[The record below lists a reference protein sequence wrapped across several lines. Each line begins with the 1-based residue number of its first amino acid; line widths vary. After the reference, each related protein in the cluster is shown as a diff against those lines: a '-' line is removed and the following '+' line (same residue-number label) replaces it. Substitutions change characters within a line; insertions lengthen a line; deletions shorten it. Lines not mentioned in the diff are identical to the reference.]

1 MARSGQRGP
10 GPGGD
15 QRRGR
20 LDPRAIR
27 PGMPVYDNNNVAVGR
42 VVGIGPAH
50 LLVDLV
56 AAPGTG
62 VQVPHHAV
70 AALDRRGMHLGV
82 SADLIPMMGWEV
94 VRAGEPPPG
103 PGQRPPGA
111 VEITPRSA
119 RDDLAEA
126 PAGAPEESEA
136 APADEP
142 IRIARHE
149 EQLHTETSVRDAGRV
164 RVRKETAEQEERRQV
179 PVVHEELR
187 GERRRVDR
195 PLGDDRA
202 VSSEGDRTVVLVLE
216 ERLEVRK
223 VPWVVE
229 EIEITK
235 VRREEVQEVSAVLR
249 KERLSIDLE
258 GDLELERPSE

>member
-1 MARSGQRGP
+1 
-10 GPGGD
+10 
-15 QRRGR
+15 
-20 LDPRAIR
+20 
-27 PGMPVYDNNNVAVGR
+27 
-42 VVGIGPAH
+42 
-50 LLVDLV
+50 
-56 AAPGTG
+56 
-62 VQVPHHAV
+62 
-70 AALDRRGMHLGV
+70 MHLGV

-94 VRAGEPPPG
+94 VRAGEPPPA

-111 VEITPRSA
+111 GEIAPRSA
-119 RDDLAEA
+119 RDELGEA
-126 PAGAPEESEA
+126 PDAVHEESEA

-179 PVVHEELR
+179 PVVHEELHV
-187 GERRRVDR
+187 ERRRVDR
-195 PLGDDRA
+195 PLGDDRP

-235 VRREEVQEVSAVLR
+235 VRREEVQEVSATLR
-249 KERLSIDLE
+249 KERLRIDLE

>member
-1 MARSGQRGP
+1 
-10 GPGGD
+10 
-15 QRRGR
+15 
-20 LDPRAIR
+20 
-27 PGMPVYDNNNVAVGR
+27 MPVYDNNNVAVGR

-62 VQVPHHAV
+62 VQVPHSAV
-70 AALDRRGMHLGV
+70 TALDRRGMHLGV

-94 VRAGEPPPG
+94 VRADEPPRAPE
-103 PGQRPPGA
+103 PPRPGA
-111 VEITPRSA
+111 VESAPRNA
-119 RDDLAEA
+119 REHLDDAVEA
-126 PAGAPEESEA
+126 AHDRPDA
-136 APADEP
+136 APAEEP

-179 PVVHEELR
+179 PVVHEELHV
-187 GERRRVDR
+187 ERRRVDR
-195 PLGDDRA
+195 PLGDDRP

-235 VRREEVQEVSAVLR
+235 VRREEVQEVSATLR

-258 GDLELERPSE
+258 GDLEMERPSE